1 VAGGIAALVVA
12 AAAAAAVSNALA
24 GPERRLDWT
33 GWPAATEMPGA
44 GSASAGSS
52 KGLKGSIPP
61 APPASSAGSAAA
73 TASTVAP
80 AAWREISGEEAD
92 RLQSSGVLFLDARR
106 SSEYRDGHVPGAR
119 SVPVWETGLD
129 EKVRALFAERPDQS
143 APIVVYCTG
152 GECED
157 SHELAQKL
165 YLAGFDGVRVYR
177 DGFPDWAR
185 RGRPVT
191 RGANP

>member
-33 GWPAATEMPGA
+33 GRPAATEMPAA
-44 GSASAGSS
+44 GPASAGSS
-52 KGLKGSIPP
+52 KGSIPP
-61 APPASSAGSAAA
+61 APSASS
-73 TASTVAP
+73 VAP

-143 APIVVYCTG
+143 APIVVYCNG

>member
-1 VAGGIAALVVA
+1 VARGIAALAVA
-12 AAAAAAVSNALA
+12 AAAAAAVSNAVA

-33 GWPAATEMPGA
+33 GRPAATGMPAAGGA
-44 GSASAGSS
+44 VTGSARPV
-52 KGLKGSIPP
+52 PP
-61 APPASSAGSAAA
+61 APSAGPAASPASPGSVVSSAA
-73 TASTVAP
+73 
-80 AAWREISGEEAD
+80 WQEISGEEAD
-92 RLQSSGVLFLDARR
+92 RLQHSGALFLDARR

-119 SVPVWETGLD
+119 SVPVWEAGLD
-129 EKVRALFAERPDQS
+129 EKVRALFSERPDQS
-143 APIVVYCTG
+143 APIVVYCNG

-191 RGANP
+191 HGANP